1 MTREIVIITCV
12 LIFMVIALYK
22 EYLKPVLVFIV
33 CIAIFLVTGILKP
46 SEALS
51 GFSNENIAVVF
62 LLLVL
67 SDILKKTGLLDV
79 SLNNIFN
86 QKLSYRKFMS
96 RMIIS
101 VASVSGFVNNTPLVA
116 ILSPHVY
123 SWAKNKGISPSKVM
137 MPLSFAAIMGGVITL
152 IGTSTNLVV
161 NGLASDAGL
170 DAQMNMFTFTPIGV
184 PLCIVGC
191 AYLIFFSYR
200 VLPSRK
206 DALEKFEEKRGDYL
220 VETYVNKDSAL
231 IGKTVDEASLRSLR
245 GLFLMEIIRDKRVI
259 TPVTPYEVIEEN
271 DSLIFVG
278 ETDTIIDLVKN
289 NTGLTISGHPD
300 QILEEKV
307 DVVEV
312 VITTNSYLSGR
323 LVKNSDFRDRFDA
336 AILAVNRNG
345 EKLTGKIGEIELH
358 SGDLLLVTTGREFYN
373 RLEQTKDL
381 IVISKLKELSPPER
395 ATVFAIIAGILLAF
409 VLAATG
415 IMSLFHSLFSLICI
429 LLIARVTKVEE
440 IKRTLDFD
448 LMVILALSI
457 GVGKS
462 ISVSGADKY
471 FADGIVHAM
480 STHGSPLMAMF
491 AIYIITNILTMFVT
505 NAAAVAITFPIAIS
519 LVFQL
524 DIADPIPFMLV
535 TALAASADFMT
546 PFGYQTNLMVY
557 GPGGYK
563 FVDYI
568 RFGFPLTLLYMII
581 SVLGVAYLYDLL

>member
-1 MTREIVIITCV
+1 MTRDIIIITCV
-12 LIFMVIALYK
+12 LIFMVVALYK
-22 EYLKPVLVFIV
+22 EYLKPVLVFIA
-33 CIAIFLVTGILKP
+33 CIAILLVSGVIQP
-46 SEALS
+46 VEALS

-79 SLNNIFN
+79 SLNNIFST
-86 QKLSYRKFMS
+86 KLNYRQFMS
-96 RMIIS
+96 RLTIS
-101 VASVSGFVNNTPLVA
+101 VASISGFVNNTPLVA

-170 DAQMNMFTFTPIGV
+170 GVQMGMFTFTPIGV
-184 PLCIVGC
+184 PLCIIGC
-191 AYLIFFSYR
+191 IYLIFLSNKF
-200 VLPSRK
+200 LPSRK

-220 VETYVNKDSAL
+220 VETYVNNSSEL

-245 GLFLMEIIRDKRVI
+245 GLFLMEIIRDNRVI

-271 DSLIFVG
+271 DTLIFVG

-289 NTGLTISGHPD
+289 NTGLSVVGQAD
-300 QILEEKV
+300 QIISEKV

-312 VITTNSYLSGR
+312 VISTNSYLSGR
-323 LVKNSDFRDRFDA
+323 LVKDSNFRDRFDA

-345 EKLTGKIGEIELH
+345 EKLSGKVGEQELH
-358 SGDLLLVTTGREFYN
+358 SGDLLLVTTGKEFYS
-373 RLEQTKDL
+373 RLEETKDL
-381 IVISKLKELSPPER
+381 IIISKLRELAPPER
-395 ATVFAIIAGILLAF
+395 ATVFSIIAGIIVAF
-409 VLAATG
+409 VFAATG
-415 IMSLFHSLFSLICI
+415 IMSLFHSLFLLICI
-429 LLIARVTKVEE
+429 LLIARVTKIEE

-448 LMVILALSI
+448 LMVILALAI
-457 GVGKS
+457 GVGKA

-471 FADGIVHAM
+471 FADGIVYAM
-480 STHGSPLMAMF
+480 SDFGSPLLALF
-491 AIYIITNILTMFVT
+491 VVYLITNLLTMFVT

-519 LVFQL
+519 LMMQMGL
-524 DIADPIPFMLV
+524 DTPIPFMLV

-568 RFGFPLTLLYMII
+568 KFGFPLTLMYMIV
-581 SVLGVAYLYDLL
+581 SVLGVAYLYDMI

>member
-1 MTREIVIITCV
+1 
-12 LIFMVIALYK
+12 MVVALYK
-22 EYLKPVLVFIV
+22 EYLKPVLVFIA
-33 CIAIFLVTGILKP
+33 CIAILLVSGVIQP
-46 SEALS
+46 VEALS

-79 SLNNIFN
+79 SLNNIFST
-86 QKLSYRKFMS
+86 KLNYRQFMS
-96 RMIIS
+96 RLTIS
-101 VASVSGFVNNTPLVA
+101 VASISGFVNNTPLVA

-170 DAQMNMFTFTPIGV
+170 GVQMGMFTFTPIGV
-184 PLCIVGC
+184 PLCIIGC
-191 AYLIFFSYR
+191 IYLIFLSNKF
-200 VLPSRK
+200 LPSRK

-220 VETYVNKDSAL
+220 VETYVNNSSEL

-245 GLFLMEIIRDKRVI
+245 GLFLMEIIRDNRVI

-271 DSLIFVG
+271 DTLIFVG

-289 NTGLTISGHPD
+289 NTGLSVVGQAD
-300 QILEEKV
+300 QIISEKV

-312 VITTNSYLSGR
+312 VISTNSYLSGR
-323 LVKNSDFRDRFDA
+323 LVKDSNFRDRFDA

-345 EKLTGKIGEIELH
+345 EKLSGKVGEQELH
-358 SGDLLLVTTGREFYN
+358 SGDLLLVTTGKEFYS
-373 RLEQTKDL
+373 RLEETKDL
-381 IVISKLKELSPPER
+381 IIISKLRELAPPER
-395 ATVFAIIAGILLAF
+395 ATVFSIIAGIIVAF
-409 VLAATG
+409 VFAATG
-415 IMSLFHSLFSLICI
+415 IMSLFHSLFLLICI
-429 LLIARVTKVEE
+429 LLIARVTKIEE

-448 LMVILALSI
+448 LMVILALAI
-457 GVGKS
+457 GVGKA

-471 FADGIVHAM
+471 FADGIVYAM
-480 STHGSPLMAMF
+480 SDFGSPLLALF
-491 AIYIITNILTMFVT
+491 VVYLITNLLTMFVT

-519 LVFQL
+519 LMMQMGL
-524 DIADPIPFMLV
+524 DTPIPFMLV

-568 RFGFPLTLLYMII
+568 KFGFPLTLMYMIV
-581 SVLGVAYLYDLL
+581 SVLGVAYLYDMI